1 MDKLLNEFT
10 VHRPI
15 DETWNVLTD
24 VERIA
29 PCMPGA
35 ALEEIEG
42 DVFRGVVKVKLG
54 AISTAFKGQANFVER
69 DDTAH
74 RAVLKGEGR
83 DTTGKGNASAL
94 ITAQLESI
102 DADTTKCVVETDLHI
117 TGKVA
122 QFGRGIMGDVSKKLM
137 NQFATNLNTMLDQQ
151 PEVSHAGRG
160 AAAEA
165 RSAAPA
171 APACGRRGEQRCHRE
186 PVHRRFARS
195 TGRPRPRSNCPT
207 WPVRQSSSACCR
219 WSAASWCC
227 GSLCGVSAV
236 ASDVG
241 DDVAAVRELIG
252 RTPQGAFEVVVRD
265 DAGSPVVLRNAPLLD
280 DGEPMPTRYWLVG
293 QATRCWP
300 SAASRP
306 VAACAEPK
314 PRSIRPLVA
323 DAHARYAAE
332 RDATMPPD
340 HTGPRPH
347 GGVGGTRVGV
357 KCLHAHYAWF
367 LAGGDDPVGAWVARA
382 AGRPEAAPLGGRT

>member
-15 DETWNVLTD
+15 AETWNVLTD

-54 AISTAFKGQANFVER
+54 AISTAFKGQANFIER
-69 DDTAH
+69 DDAAH

-102 DADTTKCVVETDLHI
+102 DAATTRCVVETDLHI

-151 PEVSHAGRG
+151 PAAAAPAPEAVEE

-165 RSAAPA
+165 PAKAPADAPA
-171 APACGRRGEQRCHRE
+171 AERASTNGVTANEVPNVRKINGPAAAPIELSDVAGSAILKRVLPLVGGL
-186 PVHRRFARS
+186 VLLWIVLRRF
-195 TGRPRPRSNCPT
+195 
-207 WPVRQSSSACCR
+207 
-219 WSAASWCC
+219 
-227 GSLCGVSAV
+227 
-236 ASDVG
+236 
-241 DDVAAVRELIG
+241 
-252 RTPQGAFEVVVRD
+252 
-265 DAGSPVVLRNAPLLD
+265 
-280 DGEPMPTRYWLVG
+280 TR
-293 QATRCWP
+293 R
-300 SAASRP
+300 
-306 VAACAEPK
+306 
-314 PRSIRPLVA
+314 
-323 DAHARYAAE
+323 
-332 RDATMPPD
+332 
-340 HTGPRPH
+340 
-347 GGVGGTRVGV
+347 
-357 KCLHAHYAWF
+357 
-367 LAGGDDPVGAWVARA
+367 
-382 AGRPEAAPLGGRT
+382 